1 MTADQVLLDPGYPAL
16 KAEVLELTGLDYYL
30 DKDRDLAAHLARR
43 FQALE
48 LEDCAGY
55 RAVMTPAEVDRL
67 VNELTIGE
75 TYFFRQ
81 PEHFAF
87 LRSTILPDLLER
99 NAVGRQIRIWSAGC
113 ATGAEPYSLAILLSL
128 DFAARLTGWDV
139 SITGTDLNTEYLRQA
154 RAAVFSKWA
163 LREVDDDLRQ
173 RCFEPHGTGWR
184 LRDEYRQMV
193 TFERHN
199 LVQDRPPATDFD
211 LVLCRNVLIYFSR
224 SRIER
229 VVTVLRDGLKPGGWL
244 LVGHAEPSSSIF
256 YEYELVHAP
265 AVTAYRRRGASKSPE
280 VPAVTWTPPEWTDP
294 PPVTKPLPESGAQ
307 NLAAPRPVVSLDQIR
322 LLADRGDWLA
332 AEALCRR
339 YLAAHSVED
348 AAYLHLG
355 LILEH
360 LNRLPEALEAFRRAI
375 YLNRNLVL
383 AHYHLGQC
391 QAATRDHQR
400 ARKSYGNVLQL
411 LSECP
416 DEQAVPDADGMRV
429 DELRQLTVL
438 QLEHLESR

>member
-1 MTADQVLLDPGYPAL
+1 MTADQVLFDPGYPAL
-16 KAEVLELTGLDYYL
+16 KAEVLELTGLDYYQ

-43 FQALE
+43 VQALG
-48 LEDCAGY
+48 LVACARY

-87 LRSTILPDLLER
+87 LRSTILPDLFER
-99 NAVGRQIRIWSAGC
+99 NAGSRQIRIWSAGC

-128 DFAARLTGWDV
+128 DFGARLAGWNV
-139 SITGTDLNTEYLRQA
+139 SITGTDLNTDYLQQA

-173 RCFEPHGTGWR
+173 RCFEPQGASWR
-184 LRDEYRQMV
+184 LRDEYRRMV
-193 TFERHN
+193 AFDRHN

-224 SRIER
+224 ARIEH

-256 YEYELVHAP
+256 HEYELVQAP
-265 AVTAYRRRGASKSPE
+265 GVTAYRRRSPGE
-280 VPAVTWTPPEWTDP
+280 RPVMPEITWTPPEWTDP
-294 PPVTKPLPESGAQ
+294 PPADRPVPESKAPVSAVPGA
-307 NLAAPRPVVSLDQIR
+307 VISIEQIR

-339 YLAAHSVED
+339 YLATHSVED
-348 AAYLHLG
+348 TAYLHLG

-375 YLNRNLVL
+375 YLNRSLTL

-391 QAATRDHQR
+391 QTATRDHQK

-416 DEQAVPDADGMRV
+416 DEELVPDADGMRV